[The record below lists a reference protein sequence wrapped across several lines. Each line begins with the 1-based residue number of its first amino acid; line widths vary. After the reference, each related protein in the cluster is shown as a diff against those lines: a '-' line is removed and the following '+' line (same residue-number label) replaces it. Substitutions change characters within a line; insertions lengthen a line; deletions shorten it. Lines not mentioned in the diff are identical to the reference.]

1 MRQKTLSPAA
11 APKGPLGLYIHIPFC
26 RRKCLYCDFLSAP
39 AAQKT
44 IERYLR
50 ALDAQLL
57 WEAAN
62 CKGYEVETVFFG
74 GGTPSLLEPQQIA
87 GVLGRIRDCYRLSKD
102 AEITLESNPGT
113 LTEEKLEGYRQ
124 AGVNRLSIGLQSAFD
139 AELKALGRIH
149 DYGTFLEN
157 YRSARQAGFSNINVD
172 LMSALPGQT
181 LSGWM
186 DTLRRVA
193 ELLPEHISAYSLIIE
208 EGTPFWDLYGQG
220 RRPRDASV
228 PPLPGEE
235 EERRMYEQTRELLR
249 EYGYIRYEISNYAR
263 PGFACRHNVGYW
275 TRRPY
280 LGIGL
285 GSASLMDNVRWKVT
299 EDLDEYLN
307 FFAPDTAGTISKE
320 ISGRTL
326 KEMGTGAGTE
336 RAKALLRQEEQVLTK
351 AEQMEEFLFLGLRQ
365 SAGIFVGDFRRQ
377 FGTGLREVYG
387 SVTARLEEQGLLV
400 FYEDG
405 RRMKLTERG
414 IDVSNYVFS
423 QFLLEE

>member
-1 MRQKTLSPAA
+1 MRQETLSPAA

-57 WEAAN
+57 WESAN
-62 CKGYEVETVFFG
+62 GKGYEVGTIFFG
-74 GGTPSLLEPQQIA
+74 GGTPSLLAPQQVA

-181 LSGWM
+181 LSGWL

-208 EGTPFWDLYGQG
+208 EGTPFWKLYGQG
-220 RRPRDASV
+220 RRPGDASV

-235 EERRMYEQTRELLR
+235 EERQMYEQTRELLQ
-249 EYGYIRYEISNYAR
+249 EYGYVRYEISNYAR

-307 FFAPDTAGTISKE
+307 CFAPDKT
-320 ISGRTL
+320 
-326 KEMGTGAGTE
+326 GTE

-365 SAGIFVGDFRRQ
+365 SAGIFVGDFRQQ